1 MAEKSKKT
9 NEKMAKDNQQGLP
22 NNDASLSHKPQL
34 NSEKIQKVLARTGFA
49 SRREAER
56 WITAGRI
63 EVDGKIAK
71 IGDRISEKNRVFL
84 DKKPLF
90 LAWEMG
96 DKRVIAYYKP
106 EGEICSR
113 SDPDHSSTIF
123 DNLPRLKIGRWIA
136 AGRLDINTTG
146 LIILSNDGD
155 LVNRLMHPSHEIERE
170 YAVRILG
177 DVTKEQIEQLKEGVL
192 LDDGMAKFEKIRFA
206 GGEGVNRWYHVVLKE
221 GRNREVRRMWE
232 FFGIRVSRLSR
243 VRFGNVLLRRGQKQ
257 GRFEDLGEAEM
268 KELYTSVGLEYKE
281 SKTYR
286 SERHNPYGKN
296 KTKFMKIGNKKRL
309 LPGRIHKKRR

>member
-1 MAEKSKKT
+1 MSE
-9 NEKMAKDNQQGLP
+9 
-22 NNDASLSHKPQL
+22 KPQEDKK
-34 NSEKIQKVLARTGFA
+34 NISKPIQSGSEKIQKVLARTGFA

-63 EVDGKIAK
+63 TVDGTIAK
-71 IGDRISEKNRVFL
+71 IGDRISEANKVLL
-84 DKKPLF
+84 DNKPLF
-90 LAWEMG
+90 LAWETN
-96 DKRVIAYYKP
+96 DIRVLAYYKP

-113 SDPDHSSTIF
+113 SDPEHKRTIF

-146 LIILSNDGD
+146 LILLSNDGD

-177 DVTKEQIEQLKEGVL
+177 EVTDDQIAQLKEGVL

-206 GGEGVNRWYHVVLKE
+206 GGEGANRWYHVVLKE

-243 VRFGNVLLRRGQKQ
+243 IRFGNIHLRRGQKQ
-257 GRFEDLGEAEM
+257 GKYEALQPAELNDLYA
-268 KELYTSVGLEYKE
+268 SVGLQYNENK
-281 SKTYR
+281 R
-286 SERHNPYGKN
+286 VQSERHNPYGKSKKKYSKAGGGKKN
-296 KTKFMKIGNKKRL
+296 LLPERVNKKR
-309 LPGRIHKKRR
+309 R